1 MKRGTRKSSLSKKGT
16 RLKREARG
24 TARHAASFV
33 PGVSLAL
40 NIHGTAKSAGRT
52 ARAASDYGSQLYREV
67 KRQIRKRNP
76 FI

>member
-33 PGVSLAL
+33 PGFGLAL
-40 NIHGTAKSAGRT
+40 SIHDTAKSAGRT
-52 ARAASDYGSQLYREV
+52 ARAASGYGNELYGEV

-76 FI
+76 FR